1 MKALFGFGCV
11 VLFCTACSSTRT
23 HRDTADSI
31 GTAPR
36 RELSSIDNS
45 LQDLNP
51 ESISLPDLR
60 KRAFALCQ
68 GEFKMPATP
77 SIPELDPPVDGNPSS
92 VGLVYQEE
100 LAVLTDLALDKTT
113 SERTYFI
120 VRPRLAGNKIP
131 MEVFVKGDDSKYQR
145 KSWDG
150 INLRFPSDAIHPAI
164 DKDKIPPEGRVL
176 SEVMIGHGTPERGY
190 PFVFNLRSSAYVR
203 FSPYSPQVAGA
214 SLRLAAHKL
223 FAQGGAGETGVQED
237 FPIVRAVFM
246 ALNPDGRTSNLMV
259 LVENKLLC
267 GALSMDFE
275 VIDDK
280 AQGKTYGAK
289 DGDSHADLTV
299 DGYWYTREDFNWR
312 RDPHTALVAYSS
324 MAWRMKKDVGEGDD
338 QAHDSDHLTIKYAG
352 RKTVERY
359 EINPPKKG
367 LNINDFTAKKSKA
380 KPIEWILANEDRDP
394 KHYARFQP
402 ALGATNYNFRDSY
415 KVTILDSNVKTGVSI
430 YEFATENEYG
440 DNLVAA
446 STIRQNIKKAK
457 TEKDFV
463 HFKYR
468 TTAFFP

>member
-1 MKALFGFGCV
+1 MRTFAKFGYV
-11 VLFCTACSSTRT
+11 VF
-23 HRDTADSI
+23 
-31 GTAPR
+31 
-36 RELSSIDNS
+36 LSSACATTTLIPQRQVSSVDNPPHKTWGPEAYETVS
-45 LQDLNP
+45 LD
-51 ESISLPDLR
+51 DLR

-68 GEFKMPATP
+68 VEFQMPATP
-77 SIPELDPPVDGNPSS
+77 PIPILDPPIDGNPGS

-113 SERTYFI
+113 TERTYFI
-120 VRPRLAGNKIP
+120 VRPRLAGNKTP
-131 MEVFVKGDDSKYQR
+131 MEVYVKGDEGKYQR
-145 KSWDG
+145 KYWEH
-150 INLRFPSDAIHPAI
+150 INLRFPSEAIHPGI
-164 DKDKIPPEGRVL
+164 DKDLIPAEGRVL

-223 FAQGGAGETGVQED
+223 FSQGGPGETGAQED

-246 ALNPDGRTSNLMV
+246 ALNPDGLTSNLLV

-267 GALSMDFE
+267 GALSLDFQ
-275 VIDDK
+275 VIDDR
-280 AQGKTYGAK
+280 ALGKTHGGK

-299 DGYWYTREDFNWR
+299 DGYWYTRENFDWQ

-324 MAWRMKKDVGEGDD
+324 MAWRMKKDVGEGND
-338 QAHDSDHLTIKYAG
+338 QAHDSDYLSINYAG
-352 RKTVERY
+352 NKKTDRY
-359 EINPPKKG
+359 EIYPPKQG
-367 LNINDFTAKKSKA
+367 LKINDFTAKEPNL
-380 KPIEWILANEDRDP
+380 KPSEWILANEDRDP
-394 KHYARFQP
+394 KHYALFQP
-402 ALGATNYNFRDSY
+402 ALGATNYNFRSSY
-415 KVTILDSNVKTGVSI
+415 KVAILESNIKTGVSL

-446 STIRQNIKKAK
+446 STIRQNIAKAK
-457 TEKDFV
+457 NDKDFV